1 MSDPVALRAWR
12 LYVEDMVS
20 FIDKALVYVQGIDRA
35 AFPLDS
41 MRYDATLRNLE
52 LIGEAATHVQRR
64 VPEALQRGVQQG
76 ECTRTAK
83 TCANI
88 TRANILK
95 LWPALWAFTTHDA
108 VAPTNN
114 AAEQAL
120 RSPLRHPVQACCPR
134 RNPRQARFSGF
145 REVF

>member
-52 LIGEAATHVQRR
+52 LIGEAALMYRSRFERWQPMSHGAWSSR
-64 VPEALQRGVQQG
+64 
-76 ECTRTAK
+76 
-83 TCANI
+83 CA
-88 TRANILK
+88 T
-95 LWPALWAFTTHDA
+95 
-108 VAPTNN
+108 
-114 AAEQAL
+114 
-120 RSPLRHPVQACCPR
+120 
-134 RNPRQARFSGF
+134 G
-145 REVF
+145 